1 MRCSGWSSLAISA
14 CSAIAISLLLAAP
27 AAAHVVAT
35 PSFLAS
41 KSSGSISFE
50 APNERSDPMTS
61 FTLTAPEGI
70 DIEHAHPADGWEGTV
85 EDGAA
90 RWTGGSLAAGAT
102 TDFGATLK
110 ADTEPG
116 IVTLTARQGYGSGAV
131 VEWQVSLTVTPAA
144 ESPSENLALA
154 GIVGIVGVLV
164 VIGVAALAWLHRPP
178 TRKA

>member
-1 MRCSGWSSLAISA
+1 MRCSGWSSLAISV
-14 CSAIAISLLLAAP
+14 CSVTAVVLVLAAP
-27 AAAHVVAT
+27 AAAHVVAM

-41 KSSGSISFE
+41 KSSESISFE

-61 FTLTAPEGI
+61 FTLTAPEDI
-70 DIEHAHPADGWEGTV
+70 EIEHAHPADGWEGTV

-116 IVTLTARQGYGSGAV
+116 VVELTARQGYDSGAV
-131 VEWQVSLTVTPAA
+131 VEWEVLLTVTPAA
-144 ESPSENLALA
+144 ESPSQNLALA
-154 GIVGIVGVLV
+154 GIVGLIGVLV
-164 VIGVAALAWLHRPP
+164 VIAVAALAWRRRPP
-178 TRKA
+178 THKA